1 MSKTEASQQDKPM
14 PKTEASQQDKPGMAR
29 RVRTKPSTL
38 DTAHKLSHSVERVNA
53 LVTQISII
61 ALNIN
66 A

>member
-1 MSKTEASQQDKPM
+1 MSKTEASQQDN
-14 PKTEASQQDKPGMAR
+14 PGMAR
-29 RVRTKPSTL
+29 RARTELSTL
-38 DTAHKLSHSVERVNA
+38 DTDHKLSHSLERVNA